1 MTKHITTAQPTT
13 LYIPKVNYQYSVP
26 NIYQWV
32 SCTNSKRSL

>member
-1 MTKHITTAQPTT
+1 MTKHIITAQPTT

-32 SCTNSKRSL
+32 SSTNSKRSL